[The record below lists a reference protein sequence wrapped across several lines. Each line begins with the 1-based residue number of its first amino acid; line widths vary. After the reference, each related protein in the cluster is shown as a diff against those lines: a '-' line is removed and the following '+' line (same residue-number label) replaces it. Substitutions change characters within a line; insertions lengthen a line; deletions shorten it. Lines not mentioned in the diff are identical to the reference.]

1 MLRDSRAR
9 QTYILTKVGVL
20 AVAALVTWPLARVI
34 GPRAWSGLAVFAAL
48 LAAITVAVLA
58 ASAVGSGETSETEAH
73 NDDEEEDE
81 PDADPERA
89 VEIPVEDSIDL
100 HTFSPADIPGVVRDY
115 LEAAHERGMRE
126 VRIIHGRGIGVQR
139 ERVRSTLSRHPLV
152 SSFHDAPPGRGGWG
166 ATVAYLLE
174 A

>member
-48 LAAITVAVLA
+48 LAAITVAVLV
-58 ASAVGSGETSETEAH
+58 ASATGSGETSETEDQ
-73 NDDEEEDE
+73 NGDEEEGG
-81 PDADPERA
+81 ADLEQT

-100 HTFSPADIPGVVRDY
+100 HTFSPADIPDVVRDY

-166 ATVAYLLE
+166 ATVAYMVE
-174 A
+174 K